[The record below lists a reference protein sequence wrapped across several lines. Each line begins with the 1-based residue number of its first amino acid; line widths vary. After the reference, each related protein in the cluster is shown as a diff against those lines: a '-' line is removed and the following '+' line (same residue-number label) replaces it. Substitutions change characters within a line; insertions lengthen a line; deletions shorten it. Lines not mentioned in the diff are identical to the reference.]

1 MATPGM
7 TMPSSATG
15 MSNQMCTNL
24 NIGCAAFGA
33 AIAYS
38 GLDRAIEMLPPMAHY
53 GLGGLV
59 TSAWCQN
66 GLTGL
71 PRTDTDTL
79 QAVLSAVAGGI
90 GFTIIRPRL
99 GL

>member
-7 TMPSSATG
+7 TMPSSSTG
-15 MSNQMCTNL
+15 MSDKMCTNL

-38 GLDRAIEMLPPMAHY
+38 GLDRTIEMLPPSAHY
-53 GLGGLV
+53 GIGGLV
-59 TSAWCQN
+59 TSAYCQN

-71 PRTDTDTL
+71 PSMDMDTL
-79 QAVLSAVAGGI
+79 QPVLYAVAGGI
-90 GFTIIRPRL
+90 AFTIIRPNL